1 LQGIRNW
8 VLNEG
13 EGETKSS
20 KRLWRQFISRSHN
33 FLWTNISKK
42 QLVYKQM

>member
-1 LQGIRNW
+1 MNQGKTSRFDESYEANELQGIRNW

-20 KRLWRQFISRSHN
+20 KRL
-33 FLWTNISKK
+33 
-42 QLVYKQM
+42 